1 MRLTF
6 EKVLFLKTIPLFSG
20 IPESVL
26 SDIVRKSTDVPA
38 IIGSDIIKEG
48 GILDSLY
55 IIVQGMVRF
64 EKGGKTI
71 KELGKNSF
79 FGVTYAFDPA
89 PIDLTISA
97 IDDTLMFRLKGVEI
111 YDLINEH
118 PDIARALIPVLC
130 KRIRILEPEN
140 I

>member
-6 EKVLFLKTIPLFSG
+6 EKVLFLKTIPLFDG

-26 SDIVRKSTDVPA
+26 SDIVKKSTDVPA
-38 IIGSDIIKEG
+38 IIGSDIVKEG
-48 GILDSLY
+48 GVLDSLY

-64 EKGGKTI
+64 EKDGKTV
-71 KELGKNSF
+71 KELGKSSY
-79 FGVTYAFDPA
+79 FGETYAFDPA
-89 PIDLTISA
+89 PINLTISA
-97 IDDTLMFRLKGVEI
+97 IDDTLMFRLRGVEL

-118 PDIARALIPVLC
+118 PDIARVLIPALC
-130 KRIRILEPEN
+130 KRIRALDSDN